1 MKNSYCILVT
11 LYAIMRN
18 KKAEKAVII
27 DSNTAFEKY
36 KESFVK
42 DLWEIYPDWA

>member
-1 MKNSYCILVT
+1 MLSC
-11 LYAIMRN
+11 N

-36 KESFVK
+36 KEGFVK
-42 DLWEIYPDWA
+42 DLWEIYLIA